1 MASDR
6 WRALG
11 RSNQDN
17 RRSLWYVPSVA
28 TTRALGLTTGTFYF
42 VAGLICLAHSFDLD
56 IPLIRLRAIQTIS
69 IVAVIT
75 GVVLLAAG
83 RHVPRWMYHA
93 LLAVGTGLITAKT
106 MLGKGADT
114 AEIEAITYVLVM
126 VAAAFFSSWA
136 GMAAHTLLVCV
147 SAIGALAFLDQT
159 PAAIATFLGTFLC
172 VGVVLAHLVR
182 VADLADEDPLTSLS
196 NRRVLDKELDSA
208 IEVAA
213 RGRGALAVVVLDLD
227 HYKRIND
234 ALGHAAGD
242 QLLVDC
248 ARQWQRIA
256 PNPRLLCRYGGDEFA
271 FLLPGY
277 SLAQAARLA
286 DDLRA
291 DLPGGTTASA
301 GVATWER
308 GDTASLLMSRA
319 DVALYHAKSNGRDQ
333 TTVYGD
339 PGHATRALEDAIR
352 GGQLVMHYQPIVR
365 LADGHVVS
373 HEALVRWNHPEKG
386 LLGPQNFVAAAERTG
401 TIHALGA
408 WTLEQACR
416 AAVASAD
423 AERFSV
429 NVSVAELRNPAY
441 PELVASVLA
450 RTRLSPERLIVEV
463 TEAVYDNHDEQ
474 VSLSLRA
481 LRRIGVKIAIDDFGS
496 GYSSLRWL
504 SKFPVD
510 ILKVDGVFIDQ
521 MTNDGSNAT
530 ILQALIALGRALGM
544 TVVAE
549 RVETEQQARVLRDLG
564 CECAQG
570 FYFGRPAPRAAE
582 PAEAHEHRAP
592 EPSAASPYPARPALA
607 QQ

>member
-1 MASDR
+1 MSLPN
-6 WRALG
+6 WRSLG
-11 RSNQDN
+11 RSRHDD

-56 IPLIRLRAIQTIS
+56 IPLIRLRAIQAIS
-69 IVAVIT
+69 IVAVVT
-75 GVVLLAAG
+75 GVALLAAG

-106 MLGKGADT
+106 MLGHGADT
-114 AEIEAITYVLVM
+114 AEIEAITYILVM
-126 VAAAFFSSWA
+126 VAAAFFSSWG
-136 GMAAHTLLVCV
+136 GMAAHTLLVCG
-147 SAIGALAFLDQT
+147 SAIGALAFLGQT
-159 PAAIATFLGTFLC
+159 PAAIATFIGTFLC

-182 VADLADEDPLTSLS
+182 IADLADEDPLTALS
-196 NRRVLDKELDSA
+196 NRRVLDKELDRA

-213 RGRGALAVVVLDLD
+213 RDRGALSVIVLDLD

-286 DDLRA
+286 DELRA
-291 DLPGGTTASA
+291 ALPGGTTASA
-301 GVATWER
+301 GVASWDH

-319 DVALYHAKSNGRDQ
+319 DVALYHAKSNGRNQ

-339 PGHATRALEDAIR
+339 PSHATRALEDAIR
-352 GGQLVMHYQPIVR
+352 NGQLVMHYQPIVR
-365 LADGHVVS
+365 LADGRVVS
-373 HEALVRWNHPEKG
+373 QEALVRWNHPEKG
-386 LLGPQNFVAAAERTG
+386 LLGPQTFVAVAERTG

-408 WTLEQACR
+408 WTLEQACL
-416 AAVASAD
+416 AAAAATD
-423 AERFSV
+423 PIRFSV
-429 NVSVAELRNPAY
+429 NVSVVELRNPSYA
-441 PELVASVLA
+441 ELVATVLA
-450 RTRLSPERLIVEV
+450 RTQLPPQRLVVEV

-474 VSLSLRA
+474 VGMSLRA
-481 LRRIGVKIAIDDFGS
+481 LRQSGVKIAIDDFGT

-510 ILKVDGVFIDQ
+510 ILKIDGVFIEQ
-521 MTNDGSNAT
+521 MTSDGSNAT

-544 TVVAE
+544 IVVAE
-549 RVETEQQARVLRDLG
+549 RVETEQQARILRDLG

-570 FYFGRPAPRAAE
+570 FYFGRPAPRLTESDADQPGHVVAA
-582 PAEAHEHRAP
+582 PVARL
-592 EPSAASPYPARPALA
+592 SGVYPVCS
-607 QQ
+607 